1 MQSFLDILDIVICL
15 VKKQIFDKE
24 NKYSAGKIKKRNAIL
39 ICVYDRMKN
48 NKQISFKI
56 VSYIFSQILI
66 IYACVYN
73 TIFNTII
80 FVFFYFS
87 NVQKKNVDDIYF
99 LRTLR
104 LFLDHSIPFSLN
116 NSVSLPLNLLVFD
129 ESQYNGYAL

>member
-1 MQSFLDILDIVICL
+1 MICL